1 MAKKSFKYH
10 QYLIGK
16 DLGYER
22 VMPDLHTRIYA
33 CVTEA
38 EVLRV
43 MTTARHL
50 MCDREIRMSI
60 WR

>member
-1 MAKKSFKYH
+1 MAKKSFKNS

-22 VMPDLHTRIYA
+22 VMPDLYERIYA
-33 CVTEA
+33 CVTES
-38 EVLRV
+38 EVVRV
-43 MTTARHL
+43 MITARHL